1 MDQLDDTQD
10 FVKRL
15 VRWRASQAAGY
26 SVSRGPERVPEVSE
40 LRKSLLSLGVKDLMY
55 FDEGLDCI
63 QYAQAPRAAI
73 VLGWTGFIDLLQ
85 TKIGSD
91 NFVALNAI
99 LKRSFMAS
107 IRRLVISKIAM
118 ISSNT
123 LTMRCSWRPVASLP
137 FTTSMSGPNSTPCVM
152 NETTAPMFRSMR
164 STCESRS
171 GFTLTLM
178 SFCRS
183 SYDVQIN
190 PHRRSIRLLDRHLLA
205 LDRSSLAIV
214 Q

>member
-99 LKRSFMAS
+99 LKTEFHGVHKKVGNIKDRND
-107 IRRLVISKIAM
+107 LVEHFDDALLVEAGRKLAFYDKHVWTQLNAMRDERNNCAHVQEYAVNVRIALGFYAHL
-118 ISSNT
+118 NEF
-123 LTMRCSWRPVASLP
+123 LP
-137 FTTSMSGPNSTPCVM
+137 FV
-152 NETTAPMFRSMR
+152 
-164 STCESRS
+164 
-171 GFTLTLM
+171 L
-178 SFCRS
+178 
-183 SYDVQIN
+183 
-190 PHRRSIRLLDRHLLA
+190 
-205 LDRSSLAIV
+205 
-214 Q
+214 